1 VQTTLPP
8 YALPPLVFPFRH
20 LAALAGRAPI
30 GGAREVAL
38 ACFLAARLASDR
50 LAGVMTSDSAT
61 ARGVGARGWLA
72 TLAVP
77 APVRA
82 SLGRALEL
90 SGSGSLADLAV
101 EITALS
107 QAARDY
113 LEPAAR
119 GELDRLAAQLTG

>member
-8 YALPPLVFPFRH
+8 YALPPLAFPFRH

-50 LAGVMTSDSAT
+50 LAGVMTADSVS

-82 SLGRALEL
+82 SLARSLEL
-90 SGSGSLADLAV
+90 CTSGSLAELAAEFTV
-101 EITALS
+101 LG
-107 QAARDY
+107 QAAGEY

-119 GELDRLAAQLTG
+119 GELDRLAAQLGG